1 MNKKLK
7 ITLAMLMMMTMVLLT
22 SCTSQKAEFN
32 SAETSQ
38 LSQAEETTETNQ
50 IVESSA
56 TQTDNEQTKVITHMK
71 GTTEIPNNPKRLVDL
86 SGSAEEL
93 DIIGVPYIAC
103 AQTSMFD
110 GVTIPEHLKESF
122 DSRGIETV
130 GNWSGMTDINIER
143 IVELQPD
150 LIIMNAYSE
159 KIYDQLCEI
168 APTVML
174 TDDYSYVQWRNRF
187 LELGEWFDKEDVVED
202 WLKEY
207 DDKAI
212 NLSTKVKEHV
222 GNETFAV
229 LERNSVAFGS
239 YYIYGVSAGPGEIV
253 FKDLNLNR
261 TDITPADTWANVVDL
276 ESLAAVDADHIIFT
290 SDDGTLGELEGN
302 AVWNSLKKKKNKNV
316 YLGRNSLQYDLA
328 YTAAG
333 KLVYMEKLA
342 NAIIEKHNIE

>member
-1 MNKKLK
+1 M
-7 ITLAMLMMMTMVLLT
+7 
-22 SCTSQKAEFN
+22 
-32 SAETSQ
+32 
-38 LSQAEETTETNQ
+38 
-50 IVESSA
+50 
-56 TQTDNEQTKVITHMK
+56 
-71 GTTEIPNNPKRLVDL
+71 
-86 SGSAEEL
+86 
-93 DIIGVPYIAC
+93 
-103 AQTSMFD
+103 
-110 GVTIPEHLKESF
+110 
-122 DSRGIETV
+122 
-130 GNWSGMTDINIER
+130 
-143 IVELQPD
+143 
-150 LIIMNAYSE
+150 
-159 KIYDQLCEI
+159 
-168 APTVML
+168 
-174 TDDYSYVQWRNRF
+174 
-187 LELGEWFDKEDVVED
+187 
-202 WLKEY
+202 
-207 DDKAI
+207 
-212 NLSTKVKEHV
+212 KEHV

-302 AVWNSLKKKKNKNV
+302 AVWNSLKAVKNKNV

>member
-1 MNKKLK
+1 
-7 ITLAMLMMMTMVLLT
+7 
-22 SCTSQKAEFN
+22 
-32 SAETSQ
+32 
-38 LSQAEETTETNQ
+38 
-50 IVESSA
+50 
-56 TQTDNEQTKVITHMK
+56 
-71 GTTEIPNNPKRLVDL
+71 
-86 SGSAEEL
+86 
-93 DIIGVPYIAC
+93 
-103 AQTSMFD
+103 MFD

-122 DSRGIETV
+122 DSHGIETV
-130 GNWSGMTDINIER
+130 RKWSGMTDINIER

-302 AVWNSLKKKKNKNV
+302 AVWNSLKAVKNKKCV
-316 YLGRNSLQYDLA
+316 FRQ
-328 YTAAG
+328 
-333 KLVYMEKLA
+333 KQF
-342 NAIIEKHNIE
+342 AI